1 MSFKTVFDPHFKY
14 RPADCT
20 DLRLTFARIRRAQQR
35 AQRRADA
42 DASSKVVG
50 RIAPAA
56 NSAIAQ
62 NSGSD
67 CPFPVKMASTAG
79 DGQA

>member
-42 DASSKVVG
+42 GTSSKVVG

-56 NSAIAQ
+56 NSAAAQ
-62 NSGSD
+62 NGSD
-67 CPFPVKMASTAG
+67 WPFPVNLNAPTG
-79 DGQA
+79 EGQA

>member
-42 DASSKVVG
+42 GASSKVVG
-50 RIAPAA
+50 RISPAA

-62 NSGSD
+62 NGSD
-67 CPFPVKMASTAG
+67 WPFPVNLNAPAG
-79 DGQA
+79 EGQA